1 MFVYKRFKCFI
12 YNTYIRIIMNR
23 KLADHPDWA
32 TKFRRPG
39 AELRL
44 INGKYYLYEFK
55 TVYDPARK
63 RARKISGKILGRI
76 TEKDGF
82 VESDK
87 NKLRKKAVAA
97 FQLTVGPTREY
108 GFSQYI
114 LDHFQGSYYEIKRV
128 FPELWQAIVL
138 LAYCRLLYQSP
149 IKNMPYHISHSWL
162 YEHWQPG
169 TMTDKRVSLLLRDL
183 GRQRE
188 KAVSYMKAFI
198 HEGEYLL
205 ADTTNILSKSSH
217 IQLSKKGYNNKFD
230 FEPQINTMYLY
241 STQSRMP
248 VFYRLHAGNIKEVKA
263 FKFTMKES
271 GIQQAII
278 IGDKGFYSLENIEAL
293 KAEQLQYIIPVKRDN
308 SLLDYSGIEDNTFK
322 VKNNYFQHEKRFIW
336 YEEITIAEES
346 IGTLNKD
353 KIFLFLDETLRLR
366 EETDYLQRIATHPEE
381 YSRDGYLERKD
392 RFGTI
397 GLISNV
403 SDKTPDEIYIAYKS
417 RMAIEEMFDSLKNVI
432 DADSTY
438 MQNEDTLQGWMFIN
452 HIALQWYQQ
461 IYLLLKDKKL
471 TSKYSVR
478 DFLILL
484 RDVRKVRINEQW
496 YSAEITKA
504 VAKLLDKIKYNT

>member
-1 MFVYKRFKCFI
+1 
-12 YNTYIRIIMNR
+12 MNR
-23 KLADHPDWA
+23 KPGIHPEWA

-44 INGKYYLYEFK
+44 INGRYYLYEFK
-55 TVYDPARK
+55 TVYDPYRK
-63 RARKISGKILGRI
+63 RPRKISGKILGRI
-76 TEKDGF
+76 TEKEGF

-97 FQLTVGPTREY
+97 FQPVVGPTREY
-108 GFSQYI
+108 GFSQYV
-114 LDHFQGSYYEIKRV
+114 LDHFREYYLAIEKV
-128 FPELWQAIVL
+128 FPEAWQTVVL

-149 IKNMPYHISHSWL
+149 IKNMPYHIGQSWL

-169 TMTDKRVSLLLRDL
+169 AMSDKRISLLLREL

-263 FKFTMKES
+263 FKFTLKES
-271 GIQQAII
+271 GIYKAII
-278 IGDKGFYSLENIEAL
+278 IGDKGFYSRENIDAL
-293 KAEQLQYIIPVKRDN
+293 KAEQLEYIIPVKRDN
-308 SLLDYSGIEDNTFK
+308 SLLDYSNIEGNTFK
-322 VKNNYFQHEKRFIW
+322 GKGNYFQHEKRFIW
-336 YEEITIAEES
+336 YDEMVIAEEETE
-346 IGTLNKD
+346 ILNGD
-353 KIFLFLDETLRLR
+353 KIFLFLDETLRLK

-381 YSRDGYLERKD
+381 YSQDGYREKRD

-403 SDKTPDEIYIAYKS
+403 SDKTPNEIYIAYKS

-478 DFLILL
+478 DFLLLL
-484 RDVRKVRINEQW
+484 RDVRKVRINQQW
-496 YSAEITKA
+496 YQAEITKA
-504 VAKLLDKIKYNT
+504 VAKLLDKI

>member
-1 MFVYKRFKCFI
+1 
-12 YNTYIRIIMNR
+12 MN
-23 KLADHPDWA
+23 KKPANHPEWA
-32 TKFRRPG
+32 TKFRRAG
-39 AELRL
+39 TELRL
-44 INGKYYLYEFK
+44 INGRYYLYEFK
-55 TVYDPARK
+55 TVYDSARK
-63 RARKISGKILGRI
+63 RPRKISGKILGRI
-76 TEKDGF
+76 TEKEGF
-82 VESDK
+82 MESDK
-87 NKLRKKAVAA
+87 GKLRKKAVTV
-97 FQLTVGPTREY
+97 FQPTVGPTREY

-114 LDHFQGSYYEIKRV
+114 LDHFQEYYLEIEKV
-128 FPELWQAIVL
+128 FPQTWQTVVL

-149 IKNMPYHISHSWL
+149 IKNMPYHIGQSWL

-169 TMTDKRVSLLLRDL
+169 AMTEKRISLILREL

-217 IQLSKKGYNNKFD
+217 IQLSKRGYNNKFD

-248 VFYRLHAGNIKEVKA
+248 VFYRLHGGNIKEVKA
-263 FKFTMKES
+263 FRLTLKES
-271 GIQQAII
+271 GIHKAII
-278 IGDKGFYSLENIEAL
+278 IGDKGFYSRENICAL
-293 KAEQLQYIIPVKRDN
+293 KAEQLEYIIPVKRDN
-308 SLLDYSGIEDNTFK
+308 SLLDYSEIKGNTFK
-322 VKNNYFQHEKRFIW
+322 RKGNYFQHEKRFIW
-336 YEEITIAEES
+336 HEEIVIAEEG
-346 IGTLNKD
+346 IGTQQGD
-353 KIFLFLDETLRLR
+353 KIFLFLDETLRLK

-381 YSRDGYLERKD
+381 YSQDGYLENRD

-417 RMAIEEMFDSLKNVI
+417 RMAIEEMFDSLKNVV
-432 DADSTY
+432 DVDSTY

-484 RDVRKVRINEQW
+484 RDVRQVRINGQW
-496 YSAEITKA
+496 YPTEITKA
-504 VAKLLDKIKYNT
+504 VAKLLDKMKI